1 MVRPPG
7 PSRVWGIAMQRRRR
21 RHKGMGY
28 GVWGYGVRG
37 MGYSPPSKA
46 RGNNFLRGALR
57 ARVIVRNS
65 FGACGG
71 RIHLLG
77 STMTNVEHSRYCYD
91 MNMSSKDVL
100 AYVFCL
106 LALPL
111 TADTR
116 FLLAADCCGK
126 RLVEAPPPPSSSC
139 PPSSSSS
146 RNSSKQVISCFE
158 FGWR

>member
-1 MVRPPG
+1 M
-7 PSRVWGIAMQRRRR
+7 I
-21 RHKGMGY
+21 
-28 GVWGYGVRG
+28 
-37 MGYSPPSKA
+37 
-46 RGNNFLRGALR
+46 
-57 ARVIVRNS
+57 
-65 FGACGG
+65 
-71 RIHLLG
+71 
-77 STMTNVEHSRYCYD
+77 NVEHSHYCYD
-91 MNMSSKDVL
+91 MHISSKDVP

-111 TADTR
+111 TADGR